1 MRLSL
6 GILLITGAARLTV
19 ASPFTD
25 ALAAA
30 PACAVRQSVTCAIT
44 ALPQSPCTIENTTC
58 LCTNPTFN
66 GLIGDCVQKGCTI
79 KEALTVQN
87 LTWSACGFPST
98 DKRHSAR
105 YTIGCLIILPIIF
118 MAIRLASWAFR
129 LTPWGAEDTTVSL
142 AFVCCTTRNIV
153 WPPDFSFNQILFVPF
168 PTLVLISKFLSGQS
182 SLKLRLT
189 FALVLSYGLGRDI
202 WVLQPDEVTMFLK
215 NLRINTRYEQ
225 LVFII
230 QFFYIVDLALI
241 KASILYLYLRVF
253 HMSSIR
259 TVLWGTQV
267 FNFILCTLFV
277 LLSIFQCQP
286 IQHYWN
292 GWDGEH
298 AGKCLSLQDI
308 VLAHVAINVGLDV
321 WMLILPLTQ
330 IYKLNMPLRRK
341 ISVMAMFSV
350 GIL

>member
-1 MRLSL
+1 MAIA
-6 GILLITGAARLTV
+6 GVARLAV

-30 PACAVRQSVTCAIT
+30 PACAVTCTIT

-58 LCTNPTFN
+58 LCTNPIFN
-66 GLIGDCVQKGCTI
+66 GLVGECVQKGCTI

-98 DKRHSAR
+98 DKRHTAR
-105 YTIGCLIILPIIF
+105 YAIGCLIILPVIF
-118 MAIRLASWAFR
+118 MAIRLASWAFS

-142 AFVCCTTRNIV
+142 AL
-153 WPPDFSFNQILFVPF
+153 ILFIPF
-168 PTLVLISKFLSGQS
+168 PTLVLI
-182 SLKLRLT
+182 
-189 FALVLSYGLGRDI
+189 I
-202 WVLQPDEVTMFLK
+202 
-215 NLRINTRYEQ
+215 
-225 LVFII
+225 
-230 QFFYIVDLALI
+230 DLALI

-253 HMSSIR
+253 HVSSIR
-259 TVLWGTQV
+259 AILWGTQV
-267 FNFILCTLFV
+267 FNLLLCTLFV
-277 LLSIFQCQP
+277 LVSIFQCQP

-308 VLAHVAINVGLDV
+308 VLTHVAINVGLDV

-330 IYKLNMPLRRK
+330 IYKLKMPLRRK
-341 ISVMAMFSV
+341 ISVMTMFSI
-350 GIL
+350 GIFLTIVSIIRIKSLLDFAKTPNITGEYSFSEAVLHWDNNLGSPKLSYLGV